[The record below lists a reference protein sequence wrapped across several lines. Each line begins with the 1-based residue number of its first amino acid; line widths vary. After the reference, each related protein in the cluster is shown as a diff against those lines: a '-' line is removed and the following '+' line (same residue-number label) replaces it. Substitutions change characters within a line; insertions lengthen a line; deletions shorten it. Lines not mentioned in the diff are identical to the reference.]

1 MFSEANVELLRSI
14 IQQDLLKAIGET
26 LFMTFVPTILAF
38 IIGLPLG
45 VLLVTGEE
53 NGIRP
58 IPRSLLAALNAV
70 INLLRSVPF
79 LILLVVVLPL
89 SKLVVGT
96 TVGSKAIIVPLAIA
110 AFPFI
115 ARLVETS
122 IREVDQGVVEAAQAM
137 GASPWQITR
146 KVLIPEAKP
155 ALISNFMVALINP
168 GKPHIGNLM
177 VKYGYAADRKEA
189 IRKYIDRLRLRD
201 EYVRP
206 EEAIRGILGGGGLG
220 AIAINY
226 GYYRRR
232 TLVMLFA
239 VILLIIMVQIFQSVG
254 NVITKKT
261 DKRIR

>member
-1 MFSEANVELLRSI
+1 M
-14 IQQDLLKAIGET
+14 
-26 LFMTFVPTILAF
+26 
-38 IIGLPLG
+38 
-45 VLLVTGEE
+45 
-53 NGIRP
+53 
-58 IPRSLLAALNAV
+58 
-70 INLLRSVPF
+70 
-79 LILLVVVLPL
+79 
-89 SKLVVGT
+89 GT

-137 GASPWQITR
+137 GASPWQIVT

-155 ALISNFMVALINP
+155 ALISNFMVALITIF
-168 GKPHIGNLM
+168 G
-177 VKYGYAADRKEA
+177 YGAMA
-189 IRKYIDRLRLRD
+189 
-201 EYVRP
+201 
-206 EEAIRGILGGGGLG
+206 GILGGGGLG

-261 DKRIR
+261 DNRIR

>member
-155 ALISNFMVALINP
+155 ALISNFMVALITIF
-168 GKPHIGNLM
+168 G
-177 VKYGYAADRKEA
+177 YGAMA
-189 IRKYIDRLRLRD
+189 
-201 EYVRP
+201 
-206 EEAIRGILGGGGLG
+206 GILGGGGLG